1 MTDRLRRRPRPV
13 LLVSGALVAIALLL
27 VGALTAF
34 RASDVRAGHPS
45 AAATPPPRV
54 DYAAL
59 GDSYSAGIGAEP
71 NDGRCGRST
80 RAYPALWAAA
90 HRPDSFR
97 FLACSGADTGTVADQ
112 VAELAPNTTLISLTA
127 GGNDV
132 GFSDV
137 MIACSLEVLRCAAT
151 VKTARQKVQNDL
163 PGALDR
169 LYATI
174 AARAPHARVVV
185 LGYPAFY
192 DVHAAPCPGVLDSN
206 RDRINDGI
214 DLLDQTLAAAAGRH
228 HFVFADPRPAFSDH
242 EICSGHDWLHAV
254 DLSNLAQS
262 YHPTADGQRSGYL
275 PTFAASSGVR

>member
-1 MTDRLRRRPRPV
+1 MSSPRRRRPRPA
-13 LLVSGALVAIALLL
+13 LLVSGALVAVALLL
-27 VGALTAF
+27 VGGLTAF
-34 RASDVRAGHPS
+34 RASDVRGGHPS
-45 AAATPPPRV
+45 AAPTPPPRV

-97 FLACSGADTGTVADQ
+97 FLACSGADTTDVAGQ
-112 VAELAPNTTLISLTA
+112 VAELAPSTTLVSLTA
-127 GGNDV
+127 GGIDV
-132 GFSDV
+132 GFTDV
-137 MIACSLEVLRCAAT
+137 MIACSLEVLRCAAA
-151 VKTARQKVQNDL
+151 VKDARAKVEDEL
-163 PGALDR
+163 PGRLDR

-174 AARAPHARVVV
+174 SARAPHARVVV
-185 LGYPAFY
+185 LGYPRFY
-192 DVHAAPCPGVLDSN
+192 DVTASPCPGVLDSN
-206 RDRINDGI
+206 RSRINDGI

-228 HFVFADPRPAFSDH
+228 HFVFADPRPAFTDH

-254 DLSNLAQS
+254 DLTDLAQS

-275 PTFAASSGVR
+275 PTFTARAGVR